1 MNVVFDFGAVL
12 FTWRPLDMVA
22 KWFPERAHSPAAAG
36 HLAHEMFGHADWLA
50 FDRGTVS
57 LPEVIDLMA
66 TRLTLDRAKLATL
79 IEPMDSLLEPMSESV
94 AMLARLVA
102 LRQRAA
108 AGETPVKLYFLSNM
122 PAPFARTLERLH
134 AFLGDFDGGIFS
146 GDVQHIKPEPAIFEL
161 LQSRYGLEPA
171 KTVFIDDLLG
181 NVQAAQTQGWHGI
194 HFKSAAQVEHD
205 LKALGLAF

>member
-12 FTWRPLDMVA
+12 FTWRPVEMVA
-22 KWFPERAHSPAAAG
+22 KWFPERADSLAAAG

-66 TRLTLDRAKLATL
+66 ARLSLDRPKLATL
-79 IEPMDSLLEPMSESV
+79 IEPMDLFLEPMPESV

-102 LRQRAA
+102 LRERAA
-108 AGETPVKLYFLSNM
+108 QSDEPLKLYFLSNM

-134 AFLGDFDGGIFS
+134 GFLGDFDGGIFS
-146 GDVQHIKPEPAIFEL
+146 GDVKLIKPEPAIFEL
-161 LQSRYGLEPA
+161 LQSRHALEPA

-181 NVQAAQTQGWHGI
+181 NVQAAQAQGWHGI
-194 HFKSAAQVEHD
+194 HFKSTAQVEQD
-205 LKALGLAF
+205 LKALGLDF